1 MLKGSGVDG
10 SEKRLRQFLKSRF
23 PRFSDKVGLDDPLD
37 RIVDSLGL
45 FDLVEWVEKSW
56 AIRVPNE
63 EFSPRRF
70 ATLRDILATIQEFE
84 HR

>member
-1 MLKGSGVDG
+1 MGLGVDA
-10 SEKRLRQFLKSRF
+10 SEQRLRQFLKSRF

-45 FDLVEWVEKSW
+45 FDLVEWVEQSW
-56 AIRVPNE
+56 SIKIPNE

-70 ATLRDILATIQEFE
+70 ATLREILATIQEFQL
-84 HR
+84 R